1 MHHAP
6 TSPPSRAPIL
16 PRPPDHGPP
25 YAAAPHGGLWRTLP
39 KRRTARPGRPEKPSS
54 RSGLPAFFRQAAP
67 EARGKA
73 NVPSTF
79 PSRRAA
85 APVGTG
91 PIEIP
96 PSKGV
101 RGHRLLAAGGVSIPR
116 LNLNPSTPRPRQNVI
131 EKCEPLTNI
140 FDIVHQFWEHPRT
153 QRGFAAAIFVVYL
166 AGLIGIEANRQD
178 LLPPWLAHI
187 TPMSHFQAIHLAFT
201 LILGMEVMELILTI
215 SGSLSKSLG
224 KQFEVMALILLR
236 DAFKELSK
244 LPEPVS
250 LAAGIQ
256 PVVHIA
262 SAGVGALFIFVCLGF
277 YYQLRTHQNYISDPG
292 EQMRYVM
299 SKKLIS
305 LGLFLLFVG
314 IALRD
319 LALFSRTGEDVAFFE
334 TIYTV
339 LIFADIALVLI
350 SQRFMPSF
358 HAVFR
363 NSGFVIGTLL
373 MRLSLSAPW
382 PWNIA
387 ASLFAALFVLALT
400 WATTYFGPSRLR
412 RPLPR

>member
-1 MHHAP
+1 M
-6 TSPPSRAPIL
+6 
-16 PRPPDHGPP
+16 
-25 YAAAPHGGLWRTLP
+25 
-39 KRRTARPGRPEKPSS
+39 
-54 RSGLPAFFRQAAP
+54 
-67 EARGKA
+67 
-73 NVPSTF
+73 
-79 PSRRAA
+79 
-85 APVGTG
+85 
-91 PIEIP
+91 
-96 PSKGV
+96 
-101 RGHRLLAAGGVSIPR
+101 
-116 LNLNPSTPRPRQNVI
+116 I
-131 EKCEPLTNI
+131 EKCEPLTNLYDVI
-140 FDIVHQFWEHPRT
+140 HHFWEHPRT
-153 QRGFAAAIFVVYL
+153 QRGLAAGIFVIYIV
-166 AGLIGIEANRQD
+166 GLIGIELNRQD
-178 LLPPWLAHI
+178 MLPSWLAHI

-201 LILGMEVMELILTI
+201 FILGMEVIELILTI

-244 LPEPVS
+244 LPEPVN
-250 LAAGIQ
+250 LTAGIE
-256 PVVHIA
+256 PVIHIA

-277 YYQLRTHQNYISDPG
+277 YYQLRTHQNYITDPD

-305 LGLFLLFVG
+305 LGLFLMFLG

-319 LALFSRTGEDVAFFE
+319 LTLFSMTGEDVSFFE
-334 TIYTV
+334 TIYTI

-363 NSGFVIGTLL
+363 NSGFVIGTLI

-400 WATTYFGPSRLR
+400 WATTTFGPARLR
-412 RPLPR
+412 KPTPR

>member
-1 MHHAP
+1 M
-6 TSPPSRAPIL
+6 
-16 PRPPDHGPP
+16 
-25 YAAAPHGGLWRTLP
+25 
-39 KRRTARPGRPEKPSS
+39 
-54 RSGLPAFFRQAAP
+54 
-67 EARGKA
+67 
-73 NVPSTF
+73 
-79 PSRRAA
+79 
-85 APVGTG
+85 
-91 PIEIP
+91 
-96 PSKGV
+96 
-101 RGHRLLAAGGVSIPR
+101 
-116 LNLNPSTPRPRQNVI
+116 I

-140 FDIVHQFWEHPRT
+140 FDIIHHFWEHPRT
-153 QRGFAAAIFVVYL
+153 QRGFAAAILVVYL
-166 AGLIGIEANRQD
+166 AGLIGIEANRQG

-215 SGSLSKSLG
+215 SGSLSQSLG

-250 LAAGIQ
+250 LAAGIE

-262 SAGVGALFIFVCLGF
+262 SAGVGALVIFICLGF
-277 YYQLRTHQNYISDPG
+277 YYQLRTHQNYITDPG

-314 IALRD
+314 IAVRD
-319 LALFSRTGEDVAFFE
+319 LVLFSRTGEDVAFFE

-363 NSGFVIGTLL
+363 NSGFVIGTLI

-412 RPLPR
+412 KPLPR